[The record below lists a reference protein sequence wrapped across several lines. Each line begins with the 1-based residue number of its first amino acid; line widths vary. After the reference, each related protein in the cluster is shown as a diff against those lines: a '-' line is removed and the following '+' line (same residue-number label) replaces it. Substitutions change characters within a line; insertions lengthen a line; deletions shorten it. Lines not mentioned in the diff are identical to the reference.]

1 MALRENG
8 RASCQLQT
16 IWSLQALRFVA
27 ALMVVFLHAVQS
39 AARISG
45 FGVISYEF
53 ALIGSAGVDIFFVI
67 SGVIMATV
75 APGRTAAEFTRAR
88 VLRIMPIYLLCSIPA
103 ITIMAAGPGL
113 GWRDI
118 LATGLLWP
126 ATDKMVAPALGVAWT
141 LCFEML
147 FYAAVALVLFDRRW
161 LYALLATFVGAFL
174 LRWAGPVFQFL
185 GNPIILE
192 FMAGVVIARIGK
204 VRWGL
209 AMLPLGV
216 AALLLAAWL
225 TIIPNGHTELFLTG
239 EQNLQRVAVLGIPA
253 LLTVYGTMHI
263 HAQQSVWTYLGGA
276 SYSLYLVHPI
286 VVSGLA
292 IVWTMYPVDPNAII
306 VIAIVVSLMASWR
319 VHEAIEK
326 PMIAQT
332 KRAIPS
338 TIASATLPQV

>member
-185 GNPIILE
+185 ANPIILE

-253 LLTVYGTMHI
+253 LL
-263 HAQQSVWTYLGGA
+263 
-276 SYSLYLVHPI
+276 
-286 VVSGLA
+286 
-292 IVWTMYPVDPNAII
+292 
-306 VIAIVVSLMASWR
+306 
-319 VHEAIEK
+319 
-326 PMIAQT
+326 
-332 KRAIPS
+332 
-338 TIASATLPQV
+338 